1 LPLQVTDLGRVASHY
16 YITYTSMATY
26 NLHLKPTTSD
36 IELFRLFSLSE
47 EFKYINVR
55 EEEKLELEKLLNR
68 VPIPVR
74 EPSSHPIAS
83 CDGRALLECE
93 NARGVMNAMAVGS
106 SMD

>member
-1 LPLQVTDLGRVASHY
+1 MRVLNNTAR
-16 YITYTSMATY
+16 ARFA
-26 NLHLKPTTSD
+26 NLAAA
-36 IELFRLFSLSE
+36 LSE